1 MTNPIIPGVGAP
13 TPRTTAT
20 ESRPKSNETG
30 AKFTVPGLTDTDSVS
45 ARSSLS
51 FGSLGPLVNTEL
63 STEAA
68 RATAQ
73 QVEKLL
79 GQETLPLVNNRP
91 QVVSSLMDSLLQ
103 EQEKEPK

>member
-1 MTNPIIPGVGAP
+1 MTNPINPGVGAP
-13 TPRTTAT
+13 SPRTTAT
-20 ESRPKSNETG
+20 ESRPKSNETS
-30 AKFTVPGLTDTDSVS
+30 AKFTVLGLTDSDNVS
-45 ARSSLS
+45 ARSNLS

-63 STEAA
+63 NSEAA

-91 QVVSSLMDSLLQ
+91 QVVNSLVDAMLD
-103 EQEKEPK
+103 EAKKG

>member
-13 TPRTTAT
+13 APRTAT
-20 ESRPKSNETG
+20 NETRPKSNQSD
-30 AKFTVPGLTDTDSVS
+30 AVFKVPGLSDGDSV
-45 ARSSLS
+45 ATRPSLS

-63 STEAA
+63 SSDTAKAA
-68 RATAQ
+68 AQ

>member
-1 MTNPIIPGVGAP
+1 MTNPINPGVGAP
-13 TPRTTAT
+13 SPRTTAT
-20 ESRPKSNETG
+20 ESRPKSNETS
-30 AKFTVPGLTDTDSVS
+30 AKFTVPGLTDGDNVS
-45 ARSSLS
+45 ARSNLS

-63 STEAA
+63 NSEAA

-103 EQEKEPK
+103 EQAKEPK

>member
-1 MTNPIIPGVGAP
+1 MTNPINPGVGAP
-13 TPRTTAT
+13 SPRTPTT
-20 ESRPKSNETG
+20 ENRPKTNQTG
-30 AKFTVPGLTDTDSVS
+30 AVFTVPNTDGDSVATRPS
-45 ARSSLS
+45 IS

-63 STEAA
+63 SSDAA
-68 RATAQ
+68 KATAQ

>member
-1 MTNPIIPGVGAP
+1 MTNPINPGVGAP
-13 TPRTTAT
+13 APRTTAT
-20 ESRPKSNETG
+20 ETRPKTNDTG
-30 AKFTVPGLTDTDSVS
+30 AKFTVPGLTDRDSVS
-45 ARSSLS
+45 TRPSLS

-103 EQEKEPK
+103 EQENQQK

>member
-1 MTNPIIPGVGAP
+1 MTNPINPGVGAP
-13 TPRTTAT
+13 SPRTPTT
-20 ESRPKSNETG
+20 ESRPKTNQSG
-30 AKFTVPGLTDTDSVS
+30 AVFTVPGMTDGDSVA
-45 ARSSLS
+45 ARPSIS

-63 STEAA
+63 SSDTAQ
-68 RATAQ
+68 ATAR

-103 EQEKEPK
+103 EQENQQK

>member
-13 TPRTTAT
+13 SPRTPAT
-20 ESRPKSNETG
+20 ENRPKSNQSG
-30 AKFTVPGLTDTDSVS
+30 AVFTVPGQPNGDSV
-45 ARSSLS
+45 ATRPNIS

-63 STEAA
+63 SSETA

-73 QVEKLL
+73 RVEKLL

-103 EQEKEPK
+103 EQENQQK